1 MRSQGLPG
9 RASLLLAL
17 GGTGP
22 YHKPVIDPKTIAA
35 PFDVWCEIL
44 KKHANELMSALRQL
58 TRSKLAPVVQKRSR
72 DG

>member
-1 MRSQGLPG
+1 M
-9 RASLLLAL
+9 
-17 GGTGP
+17 
-22 YHKPVIDPKTIAA
+22 PVIDPKTIAA